1 MGIFKKERQNSE
13 KDTLS
18 EIKMLSQKH
27 RIITFTI
34 LRNRCWE
41 DSLMGIMISRPHESL
56 EMHLQLKK
64 ASFLHVCIDQS
75 YKRKPRDIFTCSPEH
90 LCNNILLLLY
100 GIFFLQKIAHR
111 KVEAK
116 TSLDPAR
123 LNQCWNSYLVPCKGH
138 FNATV

>member
-64 ASFLHVCIDQS
+64 ACFLHICIDQS

-90 LCNNILLLLY
+90 LCNNTLLLLY

-111 KVEAK
+111 KVEAQ
-116 TSLDPAR
+116 TSLDLAR